1 MTVQQVIDL
10 VKMTELKNA
19 ASIKDD
25 TEAVLSYINLALIEI
40 YKRFSLQTDE
50 VIITLGVNGDIN
62 HPYTMISDTIYQMP
76 SNYMY
81 LISAYEEIPVDQFYD
96 ENTVKEI
103 PINEEDNFYSVN
115 TVSWNRV
122 QIPATIDGQYISLI
136 YSVIP
141 PYYTLNDLDSVIP
154 IPIQMLDIMLA
165 YIGWKGY
172 SSIDP
177 SRPENVA
184 YYQKF
189 ETACNI
195 AREYGVQTA
204 DDMFMNKRVYDRGF
218 V

>member
-1 MTVQQVIDL
+1 MTIQQIIDL
-10 VKMTELKNA
+10 AKKTELKNA
-19 ASIKDD
+19 AAVKED
-25 TEAVLSYINLALIEI
+25 TEAILGYINLALIEI
-40 YKRFSLQTDE
+40 YKRFPLQTDE
-50 VIITLGVNGDIN
+50 VIITLGSDGDLN

-115 TVSWNRV
+115 TVSWNRIQV
-122 QIPATIDGQYISLI
+122 PATIDGQYISLI

-141 PYYTLNDLDSVIP
+141 TYYSIDDVEEQLPVP
-154 IPIQMLDIMLA
+154 VQMIDIILA

-177 SRPENVA
+177 ARPENA
-184 YYQKF
+184 ANYQRF
-189 ETACNI
+189 ENACNI
-195 AREYGVQTA
+195 AREFGVFTA

>member
-10 VKMTELKNA
+10 VKRTELKNA

-25 TEAVLSYINLALIEI
+25 LDAVLSYINLALIEI
-40 YKRFSLQTDE
+40 YKRFPLQTEE
-50 VIITLGVNGDIN
+50 VIITLGQDGDIN
-62 HPYTMISDTIYQMP
+62 HPYTMISDTIYQLP
-76 SNYMY
+76 ANCMY
-81 LISAYEEIPVDQFYD
+81 IVSAYEEVPDAYYEEGI
-96 ENTVKEI
+96 VKEI
-103 PINEEDNFYSVN
+103 PINEEDNIYSVN
-115 TVSWNRV
+115 TVSWNKI
-122 QIPATIDGQYISLI
+122 QIPGTITGQYISLI
-136 YSVIP
+136 YAAIP
-141 PYYTLNDLDSVIP
+141 PYYTESDLNASIP
-154 IPIQMLDIMLA
+154 LPIQMLDVMLA